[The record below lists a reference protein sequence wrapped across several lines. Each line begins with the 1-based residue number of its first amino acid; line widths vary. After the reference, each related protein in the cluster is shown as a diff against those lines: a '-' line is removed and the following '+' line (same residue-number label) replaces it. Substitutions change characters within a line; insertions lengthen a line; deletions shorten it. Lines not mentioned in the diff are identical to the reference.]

1 MLTESNQFV
10 TFEITAEEYVKI
22 ITPKTP
28 LPEVAI
34 WKNKNRKGNVNM
46 WKACSDF
53 AICVSW
59 NTTNGYHVGV

>member
-34 WKNKNRKGNVNM
+34 WKNKPERE
-46 WKACSDF
+46 C
-53 AICVSW
+53 
-59 NTTNGYHVGV
+59 